1 MKAYHDLSS
10 LVFADKP
17 LGDRTSDVVAYVKES
32 LQPALD
38 KVVEILQATKETV
51 EDKAQEE
58 GVDVGAVKGKAE
70 GVKGKAEG
78 KAKEV
83 CYFFS
88 LLLFLSF
95 FSFVFSFRLSV
106 LRLTRSCFRLSR
118 WVGKASRPGHCR
130 EDEAEDQGD
139 RLRGAFPFLCLS
151 SKQMAEEESL
161 SHIWQV
167 RQQAQQ

>member
-1 MKAYHDLSS
+1 VKAYHDLSS

-88 LLLFLSF
+88 RLLSLSF
-95 FSFVFSFRLSV
+95 FLFHLLLALECWETDPLVLSFVALGRESKSSRA
-106 LRLTRSCFRLSR
+106 LRRRRSR
-118 WVGKASRPGHCR
+118 RPRRPPPRCV
-130 EDEAEDQGD
+130 
-139 RLRGAFPFLCLS
+139 PFFCLS
-151 SKQMAEEESL
+151 L
-161 SHIWQV
+161 
-167 RQQAQQ
+167 